1 MDSVVSW
8 MVITCIASGAAIKF
22 FFAALAEKERNRD
35 L

>member
-8 MVITCIASGAAIKF
+8 AVITFIAIGAAVKF
-22 FFAALAEKERNRD
+22 FFAALAEKERNRN